1 MERETMIIYNFEA
14 LKEKMQTME
23 FWVEWTVYSDIG
35 PNWIGSY
42 RKVAF
47 VLGSYK
53 LANTNFYE
61 EIEEKLVTALKIPK
75 TSQDLVI
82 YGDAEILL
90 ENNT

>member
-53 LANTNFYE
+53 LA
-61 EIEEKLVTALKIPK
+61 
-75 TSQDLVI
+75 
-82 YGDAEILL
+82 LL
-90 ENNT
+90 IFMKK